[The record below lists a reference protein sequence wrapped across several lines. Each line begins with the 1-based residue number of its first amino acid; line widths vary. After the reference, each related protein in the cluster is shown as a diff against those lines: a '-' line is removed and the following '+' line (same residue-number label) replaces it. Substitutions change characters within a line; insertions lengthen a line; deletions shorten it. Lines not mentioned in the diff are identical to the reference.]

1 MFLSGAK
8 VPFASDSILLSY
20 NDLNDVHIRTS
31 LFTRQLV
38 ATSLTRDNSNIY
50 FAKGQVDQKGKSLSK
65 LATILRAT
73 KVKKQKQKRTTLQT
87 FRVQ

>member
-38 ATSLTRDNSNIY
+38 ATLTRDNSNIY

>member
-38 ATSLTRDNSNIY
+38 AYLNYTTAIFTSP
-50 FAKGQVDQKGKSLSK
+50 KG
-65 LATILRAT
+65 R
-73 KVKKQKQKRTTLQT
+73 
-87 FRVQ
+87 